1 MQTFWH
7 SSSHILG
14 QALELE
20 FGVDLT
26 IGPSIEEGFY
36 YDCYLEDGRT
46 LTDADKAAIEKRMQQ
61 ASSNDHIHRTLCYLH
76 AASYSKP
83 ALQTQVVCK
92 SWKHQGTQ
100 AQCNVPLICVSSHI
114 ARFACVHVEPT
125 SSPAFS
131 IMSCLHAPSC
141 QTVMLKM
148 QVVKE
153 SQSFQRVVVT
163 RDEALAMFQENKFKV
178 EIISGLPQ
186 TATISLYRSA

>member
-61 ASSNDHIHRTLCYLH
+61 ASSKEHTHTHRALCVLH
-76 AASYSKP
+76 AAFFWTP
-83 ALQTQVVCK
+83 ASQMRLACK
-92 SWKHQGTQ
+92 SLKHKGTQ
-100 AQCNVPLICVSSHI
+100 A
-114 ARFACVHVEPT
+114 
-125 SSPAFS
+125 
-131 IMSCLHAPSC
+131 
-141 QTVMLKM
+141 
-148 QVVKE
+148 
-153 SQSFQRVVVT
+153 
-163 RDEALAMFQENKFKV
+163 
-178 EIISGLPQ
+178 
-186 TATISLYRSA
+186 

>member
-61 ASSNDHIHRTLCYLH
+61 ASSIENTHRALCVLH
-76 AASYSKP
+76 AASLFRP
-83 ALQTQVVCK
+83 ASQMQVACK
-92 SWKHQGTQ
+92 SWMHKGTQ
-100 AQCNVPLICVSSHI
+100 A
-114 ARFACVHVEPT
+114 
-125 SSPAFS
+125 
-131 IMSCLHAPSC
+131 
-141 QTVMLKM
+141 
-148 QVVKE
+148 
-153 SQSFQRVVVT
+153 
-163 RDEALAMFQENKFKV
+163 
-178 EIISGLPQ
+178 
-186 TATISLYRSA
+186 

>member
-61 ASSNDHIHRTLCYLH
+61 ASSIEHCACCILFKAYITNARGMQIKEAQRHTSIVQCAGNVWEHSCC
-76 AASYSKP
+76 
-83 ALQTQVVCK
+83 QTC
-92 SWKHQGTQ
+92 
-100 AQCNVPLICVSSHI
+100 L
-114 ARFACVHVEPT
+114 FHVEPT

-131 IMSCLHAPSC
+131 NMSCLHALSC
-141 QTVMLKM
+141 
-148 QVVKE
+148 
-153 SQSFQRVVVT
+153 
-163 RDEALAMFQENKFKV
+163 
-178 EIISGLPQ
+178 
-186 TATISLYRSA
+186 

>member
-61 ASSNDHIHRTLCYLH
+61 ASSIEHTHRALCILH
-76 AASYSKP
+76 AASFSKP
-83 ALQTQVVCK
+83 ALQMQEACK
-92 SWKHQGTQ
+92 SWRYKGTQ
-100 AQCNVPLICVSSHI
+100 A
-114 ARFACVHVEPT
+114 
-125 SSPAFS
+125 
-131 IMSCLHAPSC
+131 
-141 QTVMLKM
+141 
-148 QVVKE
+148 
-153 SQSFQRVVVT
+153 
-163 RDEALAMFQENKFKV
+163 
-178 EIISGLPQ
+178 
-186 TATISLYRSA
+186 